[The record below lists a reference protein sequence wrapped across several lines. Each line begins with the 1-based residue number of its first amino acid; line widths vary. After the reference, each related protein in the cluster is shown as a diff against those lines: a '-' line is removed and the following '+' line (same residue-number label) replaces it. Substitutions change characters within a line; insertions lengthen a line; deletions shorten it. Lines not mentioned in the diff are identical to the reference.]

1 MLYPATGYLVGIT
14 KKFWRAIRTLQRFF
28 LGSHRAFLLGAYTL
42 PLILTFN
49 SRAPGVLLQ
58 QGVSGTRPWG

>member
-1 MLYPATGYLVGIT
+1 MLYPATGYVVGIT
-14 KKFWRAIRTLQRFF
+14 KGFGALSELCRVFF
-28 LGSHRAFLLGAYTL
+28 GNHRAFLLGAYTM